1 MSALTNYNLTFEARD
16 THSVEVAVEAAT
28 RLVVGDPALMV
39 TADADGG
46 EVDFRLYVTRLAR
59 TEQELVEVLE
69 LLLTTM
75 REGEDVPDAQ

>member
-69 LLLTTM
+69 LLLTMM